1 MILSILQACDEIV
14 TCFVVLLDDSKEKK
28 KNIFYT
34 KEELTKKECLC
45 MVVLEAKKIHKSYG
59 NKFNKQEVLKG
70 IDLTI
75 EKGEFVSIMGASGSG
90 KTTLLNV
97 LSSIDRVSDGT
108 IQIEGKEITQ
118 MKEKQLAQF
127 RKHHLGFIFQDYNL
141 LDTLT
146 VKENILLPL
155 SIQNV
160 SKKEA
165 EQKFQTL
172 VNELGIADLKNKY
185 PNEISGGQ
193 KQRTSAARA
202 FIHDPSIIF
211 ADEPTGALDSKS
223 ASDLLNK
230 LSELNKKRQATI
242 LMVTHDPVAASFCN
256 RVIFIKDGQ
265 IYTELYKGEQD
276 RQTFFKDIMKTQG
289 VLGGVHDER

>member
-1 MILSILQACDEIV
+1 MIA
-14 TCFVVLLDDSKEKK
+14 
-28 KNIFYT
+28 
-34 KEELTKKECLC
+34 
-45 MVVLEAKKIHKSYG
+45 LEANKLYKTYG

-70 IDLTI
+70 LDMRIH
-75 EKGEFVSIMGASGSG
+75 KGEFVSIMGASGSG

-97 LSSIDRVSDGT
+97 LSSIDHVSNGS
-108 IQIEGKEITQ
+108 IKIEGNDITN
-118 MKEKQLAQF
+118 MKEKQLAEF
-127 RKHHLGFIFQDYNL
+127 RKHHLGFIFQEYNL

-155 SIQNV
+155 SV
-160 SKKEA
+160 SKTPKKEA
-165 EQKFQTL
+165 DRKFEI
-172 VNELGIADLKNKY
+172 VAGELGISDIRDKY

-202 FIHDPSIIF
+202 FIHEPSIIF

-230 LSELNKKRQATI
+230 LSSLNVTRKATI
-242 LMVTHDPVAASFCN
+242 VMVTHEPVAASYCS

-265 IYTELYKGEQD
+265 IYTELNKGDQD
-276 RQTFFKDIMKTQG
+276 RQAFFKDIMKTQG
-289 VLGGVHDER
+289 VLGGVPYEY

>member
-1 MILSILQACDEIV
+1 M
-14 TCFVVLLDDSKEKK
+14 
-28 KNIFYT
+28 NI
-34 KEELTKKECLC
+34 
-45 MVVLEAKKIHKSYG
+45 LEAVKIHKSYG
-59 NKFNKQEVLKG
+59 NKLNKQEVLKG
-70 IDLTI
+70 LDISI

-97 LSSIDRVSDGT
+97 LSSIDRLSQGS
-108 IQIEGKEITQ
+108 IKIEGQEITA
-118 MKEKQLAQF
+118 MKEKQLAEF

-155 SIQNV
+155 SITKA
-160 SKKEA
+160 SKQEA
-165 EQKFQTL
+165 DNKFQAVAT
-172 VNELGIADLKNKY
+172 ELGIFEIKDKY

-202 FIHDPSIIF
+202 FVHEPSIIF

-230 LSELNKKRQATI
+230 LNELNQRRKATI
-242 LMVTHDPVAASFCN
+242 VMVTHDSVAASYSS

-265 IYTELYKGEQD
+265 IYTQLYKGQES
-276 RQTFFKDIMKTQG
+276 RQTFFQDIMKTQG
-289 VLGGVHDER
+289 VLGGVQDER

>member
-1 MILSILQACDEIV
+1 M
-14 TCFVVLLDDSKEKK
+14 
-28 KNIFYT
+28 NI
-34 KEELTKKECLC
+34 
-45 MVVLEAKKIHKSYG
+45 LEATKIHKSYG

-70 IDLTI
+70 LDVTI
-75 EKGEFVSIMGASGSG
+75 QKGEFVSIMGASGSG

-97 LSSIDRVSDGT
+97 LSSIDNVSSGS
-108 IQIEGKEITQ
+108 IKIEGKEMTG
-118 MKEKQLAQF
+118 MKEKQLAEF
-127 RKHHLGFIFQDYNL
+127 RKNHLGFIFQEYNL

-155 SIQNV
+155 SITKTP
-160 SKKEA
+160 KKEA
-165 EQKFQTL
+165 EQKFIT
-172 VNELGIADLKNKY
+172 VAKELGIHELKDKY

-202 FIHDPSIIF
+202 FIHEPSIIF

-230 LSELNKKRQATI
+230 LSELNQKLKSTI
-242 LMVTHDPVAASFCN
+242 LMVTHDPVAASYCN

-265 IYTELYKGEQD
+265 IYTQLTKGEES
-276 RQTFFKDIMKTQG
+276 RQNFFNGIMKTQG
-289 VLGGVHDER
+289 ILSGVQNEH

>member
-1 MILSILQACDEIV
+1 M
-14 TCFVVLLDDSKEKK
+14 VVLLDDSKEKK
-28 KNIFYT
+28 KGTFYT
-34 KEELTKKECLC
+34 KEELTKKECLG
-45 MVVLEAKKIHKSYG
+45 MVILEAKKIHKSYG

-70 IDLTI
+70 IDITI

-108 IQIEGKEITQ
+108 IQIEGKEMTQ
-118 MKEKQLAQF
+118 MKEKQLAEF

-155 SIQNV
+155 SIQNI

-172 VNELGIADLKNKY
+172 ANELGIADLKDKY

-202 FIHDPSIIF
+202 FVHDPSIIF

-230 LSELNKKRQATI
+230 LSELNEKRQATI
-242 LMVTHDPVAASFCN
+242 LMVTHDPVAASFCS

-265 IYTELYKGEQD
+265 IYTELYKGDQD

-289 VLGGVHDER
+289 VLGGVQDER

>member
-1 MILSILQACDEIV
+1 MENM
-14 TCFVVLLDDSKEKK
+14 T
-28 KNIFYT
+28 
-34 KEELTKKECLC
+34 
-45 MVVLEAKKIHKSYG
+45 VLEANKIYKSYG

-70 IDLTI
+70 IDLQI
-75 EKGEFVSIMGASGSG
+75 ETGEFVSIMGASGSG

-97 LSSIDRVSDGT
+97 LSSIDRVSSGE
-108 IQIEGKEITQ
+108 IKIEGEEMTGL
-118 MKEKQLAQF
+118 KEKQLAQF
-127 RKHHLGFIFQDYNL
+127 RKEHLGFIFQEYNL

-155 SIQNV
+155 SI
-160 SKKEA
+160 SKTPKKAADE
-165 EQKFQTL
+165 KFAA
-172 VNELGIADLKNKY
+172 VANELGIFDLKDKY

-202 FIHDPSIIF
+202 FIHEPSIIF

-230 LSELNKKRQATI
+230 LSDLNHKRNATI
-242 LMVTHDPVAASFCN
+242 IMVTHDPVAASYCS

-265 IYTELYKGEQD
+265 IYTQLNKGD
-276 RQTFFKDIMKTQG
+276 HSRQTFFKDIMKTQG
-289 VLGGVHDER
+289 VLGGVQHEH

>member
-1 MILSILQACDEIV
+1 MTI
-14 TCFVVLLDDSKEKK
+14 
-28 KNIFYT
+28 
-34 KEELTKKECLC
+34 
-45 MVVLEAKKIHKSYG
+45 LEATKVYKTYG
-59 NKFNKQEVLKG
+59 NKFNKQVVLKG
-70 IDLTI
+70 IDLRM

-97 LSSIDRVSDGT
+97 LSSIDKASQGS
-108 IQIEGKEITQ
+108 IKINGKEMTA
-118 MKEKQLAQF
+118 MKEKDLAEF
-127 RKHHLGFIFQDYNL
+127 RKRHLGFIFQEYNL

-155 SIQNV
+155 SIAKM
-160 SKKEA
+160 SKQEA
-165 EQKFQTL
+165 EQKFIA
-172 VNELGIADLKNKY
+172 VANKLGIYDIKDKY

-230 LSELNKKRQATI
+230 MSDMNKKRQATI
-242 LMVTHDPVAASFCN
+242 LMVTHDPVAASFSS
-256 RVIFIKDGQ
+256 RVVFIKDGQ
-265 IYTELYKGEQD
+265 VYTQLNKGDQS
-276 RQTFFKDIMKTQG
+276 RQTFFQDILKTQA
-289 VLGGVHDER
+289 VLGGVQNEH

>member
-1 MILSILQACDEIV
+1 M
-14 TCFVVLLDDSKEKK
+14 
-28 KNIFYT
+28 NI
-34 KEELTKKECLC
+34 
-45 MVVLEAKKIHKSYG
+45 LEATKIHKSYG

-70 IDLTI
+70 IDI
-75 EKGEFVSIMGASGSG
+75 SIKKGEFVSIMGASGSG

-97 LSSIDRVSDGT
+97 LSSIDQVSNGT
-108 IQIEGKEITQ
+108 IKIQDIEMTK
-118 MKEKQLAQF
+118 MKEKQLAEF
-127 RKHHLGFIFQDYNL
+127 RKHHLGFIFQEYNL

-155 SIQNV
+155 SISNT
-160 SKKEA
+160 SRKEA
-165 EQKFQTL
+165 NQKFQEL
-172 VNELGIADLKNKY
+172 AKELGIYELQDKY

-202 FIHDPSIIF
+202 FIHEPSIIF

-230 LSELNKKRQATI
+230 LSELNQKREATI
-242 LMVTHDPVAASFCN
+242 IMVTHDPVAASYCS

-265 IYTELYKGEQD
+265 IYTQLTKGAQE
-276 RQTFFKDIMKTQG
+276 RQSFFKDIMKTQG
-289 VLGGVHDER
+289 VLGGVQYEH

>member
-1 MILSILQACDEIV
+1 MNIL
-14 TCFVVLLDDSKEKK
+14 KG
-28 KNIFYT
+28 T
-34 KEELTKKECLC
+34 K
-45 MVVLEAKKIHKSYG
+45 IYKSYG
-59 NKFNKQEVLKG
+59 NKYNKQEVLKG
-70 IDLTI
+70 IDI
-75 EKGEFVSIMGASGSG
+75 GVREGEFVSIMGASGSG

-97 LSSIDRVSDGT
+97 LSSIDKVSQGS
-108 IQIEGKEITQ
+108 ILIEGKEMTE

-127 RKHHLGFIFQDYNL
+127 RKNHLGFIFQEYNL

-155 SIQNV
+155 SI
-160 SKKEA
+160 SKTPKKEA
-165 EQKFQTL
+165 DFKFERVAT
-172 VNELGIADLKNKY
+172 ELGIYDIKDKY

-202 FIHDPSIIF
+202 FIHEPSIIF

-230 LSELNKKRQATI
+230 LSDLNQKRKATI
-242 LMVTHDPVAASFCN
+242 LMVTHDPVAASYCN

-265 IYTELYKGEQD
+265 IYTQLNKGEESRQD
-276 RQTFFKDIMKTQG
+276 FFKDIIKTQG
-289 VLGGVHDER
+289 LLGGVQNEH